1 VLGNILGV
9 EHGRVRRRD
18 QHKTEQQQAQQ
29 GYRFDGHVGF

>member
-1 VLGNILGV
+1 
-9 EHGRVRRRD
+9 VRRRD